1 MPKLFLALLTLL
13 LAGAACEAPTAPGEL
28 DNLAAARAR
37 WNTQSGPTYSY
48 KVNRSCECVLGGR
61 LMAVTVVKGSV
72 TAAEYLDSGSAV
84 ELALLTYVLTVPDL
98 FDLIQDALD
107 RKAAYL
113 AVSYDPI
120 YGYPTRI
127 EIDYSANAVDDEVI
141 MSARELTFQ

>member
-1 MPKLFLALLTLL
+1 MPRHPLAVLTLL
-13 LAGAACEAPTAPGEL
+13 LAAAACEAPTAPTEG

-37 WNTQSGPTYSY
+37 WTAQSGPSYSY

-61 LMAVTVVKGSV
+61 LMAVTVRNGAV
-72 TAAEYLDSGSAV
+72 TSAEYLDSSSPV
-84 ELALLTYVLTVPDL
+84 EAALLTYVLTVPDL

-113 AVSYDPI
+113 AVTYDPM

-127 EIDYSANAVDDEVI
+127 EVDYSANAVDDEVV
-141 MSARELTFQ
+141 MSARELSFQ